1 MGNRRS
7 GFKRLEEEHECTPA
21 SDWTKE
27 EQESETKGKPV
38 PEANTTVVAAANSA
52 ANPLL
57 GVNSVMFLPTVSITL

>member
-27 EQESETKGKPV
+27 EQESETKGKSV
-38 PEANTTVVAAANSA
+38 PEACDTEQSGPKLQQVKGAGNKKGS
-52 ANPLL
+52 
-57 GVNSVMFLPTVSITL
+57 GKK

>member
-27 EQESETKGKPV
+27 EQESETKGKSVPV
-38 PEANTTVVAAANSA
+38 SYTHLT
-52 ANPLL
+52 
-57 GVNSVMFLPTVSITL
+57 LPTIYSV

>member
-21 SDWTKE
+21 SSWTKE

-38 PEANTTVVAAANSA
+38 PEASNTEQIGPKLQQSKGAEAKKD
-52 ANPLL
+52 
-57 GVNSVMFLPTVSITL
+57 GEKK